1 MHTKGGLSHTSFL
14 RTILKINF
22 FFLVTYIKKKV
33 KSRKMQD
40 FICMKAWLASSFFI
54 DTWKKENNLNAPTD
68 KSLYKL
74 WLDETRTKLLLAT
87 EWDNQFVIFNTEQQ
101 KFGFVRL
108 CTGNESLI
116 NINLD
121 TNLDVDS
128 FGSVLDHFD
137 KTLNVNNGH

>member
-1 MHTKGGLSHTSFL
+1 MHTKGGLSHTSFM
-14 RTILKINF
+14 RKILKINF

-33 KSRKMQD
+33 KSRKMLD
-40 FICMKAWLASSFFI
+40 FICMKAWLASTFFI
-54 DTWKKENNLNAPTD
+54 DTWNEENNLNAPTD

-101 KFGFVRL
+101 KFEFVRL
-108 CTGNESLI
+108 CTGDESLI

-121 TNLDVDS
+121 IS
-128 FGSVLDHFD
+128 FR
-137 KTLNVNNGH
+137 LN